1 MILTGRQVDARE
13 ALQIGLVDE
22 VVEPAAFFERAL
34 ERAARFAAGP
44 VIAHAL
50 AKRAIDRGLDGS
62 LAAGLDLEQQL
73 FVDVFASEDARTGVA
88 AFREHGPGHATFR
101 GR

>member
-1 MILTGRQVDARE
+1 MGVCGRGCRK
-13 ALQIGLVDE
+13 GRG
-22 VVEPAAFFERAL
+22 F
-34 ERAARFAAGP
+34 
-44 VIAHAL
+44 
-50 AKRAIDRGLDGS
+50 GLDGS